1 MSSPPFWG
9 ATANLGAP
17 CINIAYFVENVN
29 NYLKTLDN
37 LVFLLYNS
45 KKSGG
50 ANMPNSAE
58 TIERLTRE
66 LEQQKFYLE
75 LSNCKT
81 MEDFQA
87 LTEKY
92 KAICESQQ

>member
-1 MSSPPFWG
+1 
-9 ATANLGAP
+9 
-17 CINIAYFVENVN
+17 
-29 NYLKTLDN
+29 
-37 LVFLLYNS
+37 
-45 KKSGG
+45 
-50 ANMPNSAE
+50 MPNSAE

>member
-1 MSSPPFWG
+1 
-9 ATANLGAP
+9 
-17 CINIAYFVENVN
+17 
-29 NYLKTLDN
+29 
-37 LVFLLYNS
+37 
-45 KKSGG
+45 
-50 ANMPNSAE
+50 MPNSAE

-75 LSNCKT
+75 LRECKT

-92 KAICESQQ
+92 KTICENQTA

>member
-1 MSSPPFWG
+1 M
-9 ATANLGAP
+9 
-17 CINIAYFVENVN
+17 IQ
-29 NYLKTLDN
+29 LKKLRE
-37 LVFLLYNS
+37 VQ
-45 KKSGG
+45 K
-50 ANMPNSAE
+50 MPNSAE

-75 LSNCKT
+75 LRECKT

-92 KAICESQQ
+92 KTICESQTA